1 MSKPASKRNPVKRF
15 SGLTVK
21 RFNDFS
27 AEICILAGGLSK
39 RMGRNKSRLRLGRT
53 TMLGQIRK
61 TARRTGFPVRIIR
74 RDCVPNCGPLGGVYT
89 ALKGTR
95 AEAVLFLA
103 CDMPLITTEL
113 IQFVALQYA
122 GYAKAAIRGALFIR
136 SGGRPG
142 FPFVLPRES
151 VESVR
156 QKIDQGELSLQSLAN
171 AVGATILSV
180 QRPWS
185 QQLFNVNTPEEWA
198 VVRRLERRS
207 RAIGKPEC

>member
-1 MSKPASKRNPVKRF
+1 MSKPASKRNPVH
-15 SGLTVK
+15 

-27 AEICILAGGLSK
+27 VEICILAGGLSK
-39 RMGRNKSRLRLGRT
+39 RMGRDKSRLRLGST
-53 TMLGQIRK
+53 TMLGHIRK
-61 TARRTGFPVRIIR
+61 GAQLTGFPVRVIR

-151 VESVR
+151 VEAVH
-156 QKIDQGELSLQSLAN
+156 QQIGQGELSLQSLAN
-171 AVGATILSV
+171 ALRATILPLK
-180 QRPWS
+180 RPWS
-185 QQLFNVNTPEEWA
+185 RLLFNVNTPEEWA

-207 RAIGKPEC
+207 RAIGKRE

>member
-1 MSKPASKRNPVKRF
+1 M
-15 SGLTVK
+15 
-21 RFNDFS
+21 
-27 AEICILAGGLSK
+27 
-39 RMGRNKSRLRLGRT
+39 
-53 TMLGQIRK
+53 
-61 TARRTGFPVRIIR
+61 
-74 RDCVPNCGPLGGVYT
+74 GGVYT

-151 VESVR
+151 VEAVH
-156 QKIDQGELSLQSLAN
+156 QQIGQGELSLQSLAN

-185 QQLFNVNTPEEWA
+185 QQLFNVNTPREWA
-198 VVRRLERRS
+198 VVTDMERAHQAVRQPK
-207 RAIGKPEC
+207 R